1 MPKISSIIYKLIG
14 AALVTYGIAIN
25 LVGSTN
31 MLELMSYFTMIS
43 NLMVVA
49 VLSLAA
55 LVSLKVIRI
64 DESLFRKIKGA
75 TIVATILMMFV
86 YNFIL
91 VQYLRTN
98 IPSYQIYSI
107 KDIFIHFLSPIII
120 LADYLLFDK
129 KGLFEYRDAFFF
141 MNYLLVYF
149 VYLVVY
155 ELLGGRFIISGVE
168 TIYPYFFLN
177 IEQQG
182 ILLTL
187 FISLII
193 ALVFIGF
200 GLILVFVDHLLKR
213 PIKKI
218 SL

>member
-1 MPKISSIIYKLIG
+1 MSKTVSITYKIIG
-14 AALVTYGIAIN
+14 AILVAYGIAIN

-55 LVSLKVIRI
+55 LVLLKVIKI
-64 DESLFRKIKGA
+64 DEPLFRKLKGA
-75 TIVATILMMFV
+75 TIVATILMMVV

-91 VQYLRTN
+91 IQYLRIN
-98 IPSYQIYSI
+98 IPSYEIYSI

-120 LADYLLFDK
+120 LLDYLLFDE
-129 KGLFEYRDAFFF
+129 KGLFEYRDAFSFL
-141 MNYLLVYF
+141 NYLLVYF
-149 VYLVVY
+149 VYLIVY

-177 IEQQG
+177 IEEQG
-182 ILLTL
+182 IWLTL
-187 FISLII
+187 LNILMIG
-193 ALVFIGF
+193 LVFTGF
-200 GLILVFVDHLLKR
+200 GLLLVWVDQILKR

>member
-14 AALVTYGIAIN
+14 ASLVAYGITIN

-120 LADYLLFDK
+120 LADYLLFDE

-182 ILLTL
+182 IWLTL
-187 FISLII
+187 LNILMIG
-193 ALVFIGF
+193 LVFTAF
-200 GLILVFVDHLLKR
+200 GLLLVWVDQILKR

>member
-14 AALVTYGIAIN
+14 ASLVAYGIAIN
-25 LVGSTN
+25 LVGSRN

-43 NLMVVA
+43 NLMVVL
-49 VLSLAA
+49 VLSLNA
-55 LVSLKVIRI
+55 LVLLKVIRI
-64 DESLFRKIKGA
+64 DERLLIKIKCS
-75 TIVATILMMFV
+75 TIVATVLMMLV
-86 YNFIL
+86 YNFVLIP
-91 VQYLRTN
+91 YLRVN
-98 IPSYQIYSI
+98 IPTYQIYSL

-120 LADYLLFDK
+120 LADYLFFDE
-129 KGLFEYRDAFFF
+129 KGLLEYRDGFSFIY
-141 MNYLLVYF
+141 YLLIYVAYVIVYD
-149 VYLVVY
+149 
-155 ELLGGRFIISGVE
+155 LLGGRFIISGVE
-168 TIYPYFFLN
+168 SIYPYFFLN

-187 FISLII
+187 LISLMI

-200 GLILVFVDHLLKR
+200 GLMLVFVDHLLKR

>member
-1 MPKISSIIYKLIG
+1 MPKIASIVYKLIG
-14 AALVTYGIAIN
+14 ALLVAYGIAIN

-31 MLELMSYFTMIS
+31 ALELMSYFTMIS

-55 LVSLKVIRI
+55 LVLLKVVKI

-75 TIVATILMMFV
+75 TIVATVLMMVV

-91 VQYLRTN
+91 IPFMRIN

-120 LADYLLFDK
+120 LADYLLFDE
-129 KGLFEYRDAFFF
+129 KGLFEYRDAFSF
-141 MNYLLVYF
+141 MYYLLIYF
-149 VYLVVY
+149 VYLIIY
-155 ELLGGRFIISGVE
+155 ELLGGRFIVSGVE

-177 IEQQG
+177 IETQG
-182 ILLTL
+182 IWLTL
-187 FISLII
+187 FNILLIGF
-193 ALVFIGF
+193 VFTGF
-200 GLILVFVDHLLKR
+200 GLLLVWVDQLLKR

>member
-1 MPKISSIIYKLIG
+1 MSKTVSITYKIIG
-14 AALVTYGIAIN
+14 AILVAYGIAIN

-31 MLELMSYFTMIS
+31 ILELMSYFTMIS

-55 LVSLKVIRI
+55 LFLLKVIKI
-64 DESLFRKIKGA
+64 NEPLFRKIKGA
-75 TIVATILMMFV
+75 TIVATILMMVV

-91 VQYLRTN
+91 IQYLRIN
-98 IPSYQIYSI
+98 IPSYEIYSI

-120 LADYLLFDK
+120 LLDYLLFDE
-129 KGLFEYRDAFFF
+129 KGLFEYRDAFSFL
-141 MNYLLVYF
+141 NYLLVYF
-149 VYLVVY
+149 VYLIVY

-177 IEQQG
+177 IEEQG
-182 ILLTL
+182 IWLTL
-187 FISLII
+187 INILMIG
-193 ALVFIGF
+193 LVFTGF
-200 GLILVFVDHLLKR
+200 GLLLVWVDQILKR

>member
-14 AALVTYGIAIN
+14 ASLVAYGIAIN

-31 MLELMSYFTMIS
+31 ILELMSYFTMIS
-43 NLMVVA
+43 NLMVVV
-49 VLSLAA
+49 VLLLSSLV
-55 LVSLKVIRI
+55 LFKLIKI
-64 DESLFRKIKGA
+64 DDQLLRKIKGA
-75 TIVATILMMFV
+75 TIVATILMMIV
-86 YNFIL
+86 YNFVLIPYMR
-91 VQYLRTN
+91 VN
-98 IPSYQIYSI
+98 IPTYQIYSL

-120 LADYLLFDK
+120 LADYLFFDE
-129 KGLFEYRDAFFF
+129 KGLLEYRDGFSFIY
-141 MNYLLVYF
+141 YLLIYVAYVIVYD
-149 VYLVVY
+149 
-155 ELLGGRFIISGVE
+155 LLGGRFIISGVE
-168 TIYPYFFLN
+168 SIYPYFFLN

-187 FISLII
+187 FISLMI

>member
-1 MPKISSIIYKLIG
+1 MSKSVSITYKIIG
-14 AALVTYGIAIN
+14 AILVAYGIAIN

-55 LVSLKVIRI
+55 LVLLKVIKI
-64 DESLFRKIKGA
+64 DEPLFRKIKGA
-75 TIVATILMMFV
+75 TIVATILMMVV

-91 VQYLRTN
+91 IQYLRIN
-98 IPSYQIYSI
+98 IPSYEIYSI

-120 LADYLLFDK
+120 LLDYLLFDE
-129 KGLFEYRDAFFF
+129 KGLFEYRDAFSFL
-141 MNYLLVYF
+141 NYLLVYF
-149 VYLVVY
+149 VYLIVY
-155 ELLGGRFIISGVE
+155 EFLGGRFIINGVE

-177 IEQQG
+177 IEEQG
-182 ILLTL
+182 IWLTL
-187 FISLII
+187 LNILMIG
-193 ALVFIGF
+193 LVFT
-200 GLILVFVDHLLKR
+200 GLGLLLVWVDQILKR

>member
-1 MPKISSIIYKLIG
+1 
-14 AALVTYGIAIN
+14 
-25 LVGSTN
+25 VGSTN
-31 MLELMSYFTMIS
+31 VAELMSYFTMIS

-55 LVSLKVIRI
+55 LVLLKVIKI
-64 DESLFRKIKGA
+64 DESLFRKLKGA
-75 TIVATILMMFV
+75 TIVATILMMVV

-91 VQYLRTN
+91 IQYLRIN
-98 IPSYQIYSI
+98 IPSYEIYSI

-120 LADYLLFDK
+120 FLDYLLFDE
-129 KGLFEYRDAFFF
+129 KGLFEYRDAFSFLV
-141 MNYLLVYF
+141 YLLVYL
-149 VYLVVY
+149 VYLIVY

-177 IEQQG
+177 IEEQG
-182 ILLTL
+182 IWLTL
-187 FISLII
+187 LNILMIG
-193 ALVFIGF
+193 LVFTGF
-200 GLILVFVDHLLKR
+200 GLLLVWVDQILKR

>member
-1 MPKISSIIYKLIG
+1 MSKTVSITYKIIG
-14 AALVTYGIAIN
+14 AILVAYGIAIN

-55 LVSLKVIRI
+55 LVLLKVIKI
-64 DESLFRKIKGA
+64 DEPLFRKLKGA
-75 TIVATILMMFV
+75 TIVATILMMVV

-91 VQYLRTN
+91 IQYLRIN
-98 IPSYQIYSI
+98 IPSYEIYSI
-107 KDIFIHFLSPIII
+107 KDIFIHFISPIII
-120 LADYLLFDK
+120 LLDYLLFDE
-129 KGLFEYRDAFFF
+129 KGLFEYRDAFSFL
-141 MNYLLVYF
+141 NYLLVYF
-149 VYLVVY
+149 VYLIVY

-177 IEQQG
+177 IEEQG
-182 ILLTL
+182 IWLTL
-187 FISLII
+187 LNILMIG
-193 ALVFIGF
+193 LVFTGF
-200 GLILVFVDHLLKR
+200 GLLLVWVDQILKR

>member
-1 MPKISSIIYKLIG
+1 MSKSVSIIYKIIG
-14 AALVTYGIAIN
+14 AILVAYGIAIN

-49 VLSLAA
+49 VLSLGT
-55 LVSLKVIRI
+55 LVLLKVVKI
-64 DESLFRKIKGA
+64 DVSLFRKIKGA
-75 TIVATILMMFV
+75 TIVATILMMVV

-91 VQYLRTN
+91 IPFMRIN

-120 LADYLLFDK
+120 LADYLLFDE
-129 KGLFEYRDAFFF
+129 KGLFEYRDAFSF
-141 MNYLLVYF
+141 MYYLLIYF
-149 VYLVVY
+149 VYLIIY
-155 ELLGGRFIISGVE
+155 ELLGGRFIVSGVE

-177 IEQQG
+177 IEVQG
-182 ILLTL
+182 IWLTL
-187 FISLII
+187 FNILLIG
-193 ALVFIGF
+193 LVFTGF
-200 GLILVFVDHLLKR
+200 GLLLVWVDQILKR

>member
-14 AALVTYGIAIN
+14 ASLVAYGIAIN
-25 LVGSTN
+25 LVGATN

-43 NLMVVA
+43 NLMVVL
-49 VLSLAA
+49 VLSLNA
-55 LVSLKVIRI
+55 LVLLKVIRL
-64 DESLFRKIKGA
+64 DERLLIKIKCS
-75 TIVATILMMFV
+75 TIVATVLMMIV
-86 YNFIL
+86 YNFVLIP
-91 VQYLRTN
+91 YLRVN
-98 IPSYQIYSI
+98 IPTYQIYSS

-120 LADYLLFDK
+120 LADYIFFDE
-129 KGLFEYRDAFFF
+129 KGLLEYRDGFSFIY
-141 MNYLLVYF
+141 YLLIYVAY
-149 VYLVVY
+149 VIVY

-168 TIYPYFFLN
+168 SIYPYFFLN

-182 ILLTL
+182 IWLTL
-187 FISLII
+187 LISLMI

-200 GLILVFVDHLLKR
+200 GLILVFVDQILKR